1 MSETSGDTPAMMGS
15 ETGVR
20 LLDRL
25 ARLLAMLGGA
35 LAVCLALLVSTSITL
50 RALGLGGVRGD
61 FEFVQMGVALIVFA
75 FMPWSQVRRGNVM
88 VDSFTTK
95 LPKRF
100 QAALDALWEVVFA
113 AMMALIAWR
122 LGAGAMEA
130 ARSSTTT
137 MVLLLPIAPAIAACA
152 LLAGFTAL
160 VALAMAVVRL
170 RGGA

>member
-1 MSETSGDTPAMMGS
+1 VSDTSADTSATGGS

-25 ARLLAMLGGA
+25 ARLLALLGGA
-35 LAVCLALLVSTSITL
+35 MAVCLALLVSTSITL
-50 RALGLGGVRGD
+50 RALGLGGVSGD

-75 FMPWSQVRRGNVM
+75 FMPWCQARRGNVM

-95 LPKRF
+95 LPLRF
-100 QAALDALWEVVFA
+100 QAALDALWEVIFA
-113 AMMALIAWR
+113 LMMALIAWR
-122 LGAGAMEA
+122 LGVGAMEA
-130 ARSSTTT
+130 AKSATTT

-152 LLAGFTAL
+152 ALAGFTAL

-170 RGGA
+170 RESA

>member
-1 MSETSGDTPAMMGS
+1 VSDNPAAVGS
-15 ETGVR
+15 ETGLR
-20 LLDRL
+20 LLDQL
-25 ARLLAMLGGA
+25 ARLLALFGGA

-75 FMPWSQVRRGNVM
+75 FMPLCQARRGNVM
-88 VDSFTTK
+88 VDSFTTR
-95 LPKRF
+95 LPPRF

-122 LGAGAMEA
+122 LGAGALEA

-137 MVLLLPIAPAIAACA
+137 MVLLLPIAPAIGACA
-152 LLAGFTAL
+152 VLAGFTAL
-160 VALAMAVVRL
+160 IALAMAVMRF
-170 RGGA
+170 RGRA

>member
-1 MSETSGDTPAMMGS
+1 VSGTPAPAGS
-15 ETGVR
+15 ETGLR
-20 LLDRL
+20 LLDGL
-25 ARLLAMLGGA
+25 ARLLALFGGA

-75 FMPWSQVRRGNVM
+75 FMPWCQARRGNVM
-88 VDSFTTK
+88 VDSFTTR
-95 LPKRF
+95 LPPRF

-113 AMMALIAWR
+113 GMMALIAWR
-122 LGAGAMEA
+122 LGAGALEA

-152 LLAGFTAL
+152 ILAGFTAL
-160 VALAMAVVRL
+160 IALAMAIVRF
-170 RGGA
+170 RGRA

>member
-1 MSETSGDTPAMMGS
+1 MSDNPAAVGS
-15 ETGVR
+15 ETGLR

-25 ARLLAMLGGA
+25 ARLLALFGGA

-75 FMPWSQVRRGNVM
+75 FMPWCQARRGNVM
-88 VDSFTTK
+88 VDSFTTR
-95 LPKRF
+95 LPPRF

-113 AMMALIAWR
+113 GMMALIAWR
-122 LGAGAMEA
+122 LGAGALEA

-152 LLAGFTAL
+152 ILAGFTAF
-160 VALAMAVVRL
+160 VALAMAVIRF
-170 RGGA
+170 RGRA

>member
-1 MSETSGDTPAMMGS
+1 MSDTSADTSATGGS

-25 ARLLAMLGGA
+25 ARLLALLGGA
-35 LAVCLALLVSTSITL
+35 MAVCLALLVSTSITL
-50 RALGLGGVRGD
+50 RALGLGGVSGD

-75 FMPWSQVRRGNVM
+75 FMPWCQARRGNVM

-95 LPKRF
+95 LPLRF
-100 QAALDALWEVVFA
+100 QAALDALWEVIFA
-113 AMMALIAWR
+113 LMMALIAWR
-122 LGAGAMEA
+122 LGVGAMEA
-130 ARSSTTT
+130 AKSATTT

-152 LLAGFTAL
+152 ALAGFTAL

-170 RGGA
+170 RESA

>member
-1 MSETSGDTPAMMGS
+1 VSDNPAAVGS
-15 ETGVR
+15 ETGLR

-25 ARLLAMLGGA
+25 ARLLALFGGA

-75 FMPWSQVRRGNVM
+75 FMPWCQARRGNVM
-88 VDSFTTK
+88 VDSFTTR
-95 LPKRF
+95 LPPHF

-122 LGAGAMEA
+122 LGAGALEA

-152 LLAGFTAL
+152 ILAGFTAL
-160 VALAMAVVRL
+160 IALAMAIVRF
-170 RGGA
+170 RGRA

>member
-1 MSETSGDTPAMMGS
+1 VSGTPAPAVS
-15 ETGVR
+15 ETGLR
-20 LLDRL
+20 LLDGL
-25 ARLLAMLGGA
+25 ARLLALFGGA

-75 FMPWSQVRRGNVM
+75 FMPWCQARRGNVM
-88 VDSFTTK
+88 VDSFTTR
-95 LPKRF
+95 LPPRF

-113 AMMALIAWR
+113 GMMALIAWR
-122 LGAGAMEA
+122 LGAGALEA

-152 LLAGFTAL
+152 ILAGFTAL
-160 VALAMAVVRL
+160 IALAMAIVRF
-170 RGGA
+170 RGRA

>member
-1 MSETSGDTPAMMGS
+1 MSGTPAPAGS
-15 ETGVR
+15 ETGLR
-20 LLDRL
+20 LLDGL
-25 ARLLAMLGGA
+25 ARLLALFGGA

-75 FMPWSQVRRGNVM
+75 FMPWCQARRGNVM
-88 VDSFTTK
+88 VDSFTTR
-95 LPKRF
+95 LPPRF

-113 AMMALIAWR
+113 GMMALIAWR
-122 LGAGAMEA
+122 LGAGALEA

-152 LLAGFTAL
+152 ILAGFTAL
-160 VALAMAVVRL
+160 VALAMAIVRF
-170 RGGA
+170 RGRA

>member
-1 MSETSGDTPAMMGS
+1 MSGTPAPAGS
-15 ETGVR
+15 ETGLR
-20 LLDRL
+20 LLDGL
-25 ARLLAMLGGA
+25 ARLLALFGGA

-75 FMPWSQVRRGNVM
+75 FMPWCQARRGNVM
-88 VDSFTTK
+88 VDSFTTR
-95 LPKRF
+95 LPPRF

-122 LGAGAMEA
+122 LGAGALEA

-152 LLAGFTAL
+152 ILAGFTAL
-160 VALAMAVVRL
+160 IALAMAIVRF
-170 RGGA
+170 RGRA

>member
-1 MSETSGDTPAMMGS
+1 MSDNPAAVGS
-15 ETGVR
+15 ETGLR

-25 ARLLAMLGGA
+25 ARLLALFGGA

-75 FMPWSQVRRGNVM
+75 FMPWCQARRGNVM
-88 VDSFTTK
+88 VDSFTTR
-95 LPKRF
+95 LPPRF
-100 QAALDALWEVVFA
+100 QVALDALWEVVFA

-122 LGAGAMEA
+122 LGVGAMEA
-130 ARSSTTT
+130 AISATTT

-160 VALAMAVVRL
+160 VALAMAIARL
-170 RGGA
+170 KDRA

>member
-1 MSETSGDTPAMMGS
+1 VSGTPAPAGS
-15 ETGVR
+15 ETGLR
-20 LLDRL
+20 LLDGL
-25 ARLLAMLGGA
+25 ARLLALFGGA

-75 FMPWSQVRRGNVM
+75 FMPWCQARRGNVM
-88 VDSFTTK
+88 VDSFTTR
-95 LPKRF
+95 LPPRL

-113 AMMALIAWR
+113 GMMALIAWR
-122 LGAGAMEA
+122 LGAGALEA

-152 LLAGFTAL
+152 ILAGFTAL
-160 VALAMAVVRL
+160 IALAMAIVRF
-170 RGGA
+170 RGRA

>member
-1 MSETSGDTPAMMGS
+1 MSDNPAAVGS
-15 ETGVR
+15 ETGLR

-25 ARLLAMLGGA
+25 ARLLALFGGA

-75 FMPWSQVRRGNVM
+75 FMPWCQARRGNVM
-88 VDSFTTK
+88 VDSFTTR
-95 LPKRF
+95 LPPHF

-122 LGAGAMEA
+122 LGAGALEA
-130 ARSSTTT
+130 GRSSTTT
-137 MVLLLPIAPAIAACA
+137 MVLLLPIAPAIGACA
-152 LLAGFTAL
+152 ILAGFTAL
-160 VALAMAVVRL
+160 IALAMAVMRL
-170 RGGA
+170 RGRA

>member
-1 MSETSGDTPAMMGS
+1 VSGTPAPAGS
-15 ETGVR
+15 ETGLR
-20 LLDRL
+20 LLDGL
-25 ARLLAMLGGA
+25 ARLLALFGGA

-75 FMPWSQVRRGNVM
+75 FMPWCQARRGNVM
-88 VDSFTTK
+88 VDSFTTR
-95 LPKRF
+95 LPPRF

-122 LGAGAMEA
+122 LGAGALEA

-152 LLAGFTAL
+152 ILAGFTAL
-160 VALAMAVVRL
+160 IALAMAIVRF
-170 RGGA
+170 RGRA

>member
-1 MSETSGDTPAMMGS
+1 MSGTPAPAGS
-15 ETGVR
+15 ETGLR
-20 LLDRL
+20 LLDGL
-25 ARLLAMLGGA
+25 ARLLALFGGA
-35 LAVCLALLVSTSITL
+35 LAVCLALLVSISITL

-75 FMPWSQVRRGNVM
+75 FMPWCQARRGNVM
-88 VDSFTTK
+88 VDSFTAR
-95 LPKRF
+95 LPPRF

-122 LGAGAMEA
+122 LGAGALEA

-152 LLAGFTAL
+152 ILAGFTAL
-160 VALAMAVVRL
+160 IALAMAIVRF
-170 RGGA
+170 RGRA

>member
-1 MSETSGDTPAMMGS
+1 MSGTPAPAGS
-15 ETGVR
+15 ETGLR
-20 LLDRL
+20 LLDGL
-25 ARLLAMLGGA
+25 ARLLALFGGA
-35 LAVCLALLVSTSITL
+35 LAVCLALLVSISITL

-75 FMPWSQVRRGNVM
+75 FMPWCQARRGNVM
-88 VDSFTTK
+88 VDSFTTR
-95 LPKRF
+95 LPPRF

-122 LGAGAMEA
+122 LGAGALEA

-152 LLAGFTAL
+152 ILAGFTAL
-160 VALAMAVVRL
+160 VALAMAIVRF
-170 RGGA
+170 RGRA

>member
-1 MSETSGDTPAMMGS
+1 MSDNPAAVGS
-15 ETGVR
+15 ETGLR

-25 ARLLAMLGGA
+25 ARLLALFGGA

-75 FMPWSQVRRGNVM
+75 FMPWCQARRGNVM
-88 VDSFTTK
+88 VDSFTTR
-95 LPKRF
+95 LPPRF

-122 LGAGAMEA
+122 LGAGALEA

-137 MVLLLPIAPAIAACA
+137 MVLLLPIAPAIGACA
-152 LLAGFTAL
+152 VLAGFTAL
-160 VALAMAVVRL
+160 IAFAMALVRF
-170 RGGA
+170 RGRA

>member
-1 MSETSGDTPAMMGS
+1 MSDTPAPVGS
-15 ETGVR
+15 ETGLR

-25 ARLLAMLGGA
+25 ARLLALFGGA

-75 FMPWSQVRRGNVM
+75 FMPWCQARRGNVM
-88 VDSFTTK
+88 VDSFTTR
-95 LPKRF
+95 LPPRF

-122 LGAGAMEA
+122 LGAGALEA
-130 ARSSTTT
+130 AQSSTTT
-137 MVLLLPIAPAIAACA
+137 MVLLLPIAPAIGACA
-152 LLAGFTAL
+152 ALAGFTAL
-160 VALAMAVVRL
+160 VALAMALARF
-170 RGGA
+170 RGRS